1 MTLIEW
7 YQALMWIIILA
18 ILLLPP
24 IIAYKIRPKYPSIHV
39 IVIESFLLLAMLWGG
54 PWGAVKSIL
63 VSNPWSWYYPQF
75 VSFVTVQIGIGLGL
89 FLVAL
94 AGSIITLRGRW
105 RESKT
110 LRYYG
115 WVIFVDYFIL
125 LPIVERLYVE
135 VLVLRMLEVLQR
147 LPI

>member
-1 MTLIEW
+1 MTLVEW
-7 YQALMWIIILA
+7 YQALMWITILA
-18 ILLLPP
+18 IFLLPL
-24 IIAYKIRPKYPSIHV
+24 IIAYKIRPRYHPIHV
-39 IVIESFLLLAMLWGG
+39 IVIECVLLLAMFMGG
-54 PWGAVKSIL
+54 PFGGVKAIL
-63 VSNPWSWYYPQF
+63 VSDPWSWYHPQF
-75 VSFVTVQIGIGLGL
+75 ERFVTTQIGIGLGL

-94 AGSIITLRGRW
+94 AGSIINLRGRW

-115 WVIFVDYFIL
+115 WVIFIDYFIL